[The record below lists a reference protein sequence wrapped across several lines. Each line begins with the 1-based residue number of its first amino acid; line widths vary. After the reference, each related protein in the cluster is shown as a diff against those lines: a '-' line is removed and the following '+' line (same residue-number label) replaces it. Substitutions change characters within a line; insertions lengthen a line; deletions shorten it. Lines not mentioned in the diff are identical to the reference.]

1 VQRRKDSKTFAL
13 SINPTSG
20 LPASVCQEWQRKSF
34 CHLPDSLAPHR
45 TPKNLTAA
53 ENGALALID
62 FLKNQLQAGS
72 VAVSTDTVKVGPWLE
87 RFISLDDNPR
97 SARIMG
103 AGSPYSIT
111 TIEMYRSIYARYIK
125 DDPFCQLKIG
135 NGIITDPLD
144 RALAAAMFWAGLR
157 RGKIYGL
164 KPEDLNW
171 KLPRI
176 IICHAWQCYGIPEKR
191 SLGDPKRHKVNE
203 IPFIDITFLL
213 RTES

>member
-1 VQRRKDSKTFAL
+1 VRLSRIYFLRAKEHDAMSKLPRAYNVQRCKDSKTFAL

-34 CHLPDSLAPHR
+34 SHLPDALAPYR

-72 VAVSTDTVKVGPWLE
+72 ASVSTDAAKVGPWLE

-103 AGSPYSIT
+103 EGSPPT
-111 TIEMYRSIYARYIK
+111 
-125 DDPFCQLKIG
+125 
-135 NGIITDPLD
+135 
-144 RALAAAMFWAGLR
+144 
-157 RGKIYGL
+157 
-164 KPEDLNW
+164 
-171 KLPRI
+171 
-176 IICHAWQCYGIPEKR
+176 
-191 SLGDPKRHKVNE
+191 
-203 IPFIDITFLL
+203 LL
-213 RTES
+213 RQLRCTGVYMRGT